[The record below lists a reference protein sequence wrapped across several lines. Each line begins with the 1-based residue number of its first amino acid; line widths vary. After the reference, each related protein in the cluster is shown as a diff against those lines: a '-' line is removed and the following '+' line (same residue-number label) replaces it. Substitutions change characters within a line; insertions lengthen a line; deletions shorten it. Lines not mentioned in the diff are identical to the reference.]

1 MMRRVPEV
9 FDCWFESGSMPFA
22 QVHYPFEHRE
32 WFEEHS
38 PADFIVEYIAQT
50 RGWFYTLHVLS
61 VALFDRPAFSNVICH
76 GVVLDHEGRKL
87 SKKLRNYPDPEEVM
101 TTLGSDALRWYLMA
115 SPILR
120 GGDLRIAT
128 DASDISEVV
137 RLVINPIWNAY
148 AFFTLYANA
157 DGERGRFR
165 TDATGVL
172 DRYVL
177 AKTRELVE
185 RVGDRMDAFDIAGS
199 CQEVLA
205 FLDAL
210 NNWYIRRS
218 RERFWGSSAEVTAQD
233 RADARDTLFT
243 VLSTLVRVTAPLL
256 PFVSDEIHM
265 GLHPEADGTSSV
277 HLEDW
282 PDAASLPSDPELVDA
297 MDRIREVCSVALGL
311 REDHRLRARLPLRS
325 LTVAGRH
332 LDGLQPLAAL
342 VRDEVNVKDVV
353 FTDDVESVGS
363 FQLRPNARVLGPRLG
378 KDVQSVI
385 RAAKAGEWTAGGD
398 GTVTVAGHELG
409 ADEFDL
415 TLEARDGAAAAPLH
429 DSSAVVELDV
439 EVTPELAAEGLARD
453 AVRMIQQARKDA
465 GLDVTD
471 RIETRLAL
479 PAEMADAVDA
489 HRDWV
494 AEQVLAVS
502 LEVTASD
509 GEPTAAVAVAG

>member
-1 MMRRVPEV
+1 EIEADFGVRLDDLHRPTVDELVRPNPDDPTGRSMMRRVPEV

-185 RVGDRMDAFDIAGS
+185 RVGDRMDDFDIAGS

-325 LTVAGRH
+325 LT
-332 LDGLQPLAAL
+332 
-342 VRDEVNVKDVV
+342 
-353 FTDDVESVGS
+353 
-363 FQLRPNARVLGPRLG
+363 
-378 KDVQSVI
+378 
-385 RAAKAGEWTAGGD
+385 
-398 GTVTVAGHELG
+398 
-409 ADEFDL
+409 
-415 TLEARDGAAAAPLH
+415 
-429 DSSAVVELDV
+429 
-439 EVTPELAAEGLARD
+439 
-453 AVRMIQQARKDA
+453 
-465 GLDVTD
+465 
-471 RIETRLAL
+471 
-479 PAEMADAVDA
+479 
-489 HRDWV
+489 
-494 AEQVLAVS
+494 
-502 LEVTASD
+502 
-509 GEPTAAVAVAG
+509 